1 MAPNNNFKFIN
12 FKVTKLLYNE
22 NKQFN
27 DKSSSKQ
34 VEITP
39 DFQINYNKNNEKV
52 FVDISIKI
60 ENSNTPF
67 LLHVVLTG
75 IFEIAKDIE
84 TQELDKLVNINM
96 AAILFPFLRQ
106 VVADITTKAGF
117 APLLLPPLIF
127 SEEYKTQNKK
137 T

>member
-1 MAPNNNFKFIN
+1 MAPNNSFKFIN

-52 FVDISIKI
+52 YVDLSIKI

-117 APLLLPPLIF
+117 APLLLPPLNF
-127 SEEYKTQNKK
+127 SEEYKTQNK
-137 T
+137 TT